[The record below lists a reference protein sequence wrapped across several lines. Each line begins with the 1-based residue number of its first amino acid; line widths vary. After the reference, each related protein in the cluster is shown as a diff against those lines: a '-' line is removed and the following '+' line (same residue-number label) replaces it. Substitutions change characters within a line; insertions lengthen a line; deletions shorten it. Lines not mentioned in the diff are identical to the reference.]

1 MNCCAKK
8 INHKSNVINSDNKRT
23 IMFLL
28 YFGNNLFSPSNILI
42 LVFRM
47 FFQDQYHKEVN
58 MHMGADA
65 KRYLNVKV
73 LLGPKIIR
81 SCMDP
86 V

>member
-47 FFQDQYHKEVN
+47 FFQDQYHKVN